1 MASLGLTTKK
11 ERRVHLLRYMIRQI
25 DAEAKISETVRL
37 EALETTVPHATIQAV
52 VRDHHVERQ
61 RDRKLS
67 AEMGL
72 LLIIAMNLF
81 SRSSLSQVLW
91 KLVQGLRFVWPKAAF
106 TPATKGAISQLRYA
120 LGAKVMVDLYHRVCR
135 PMARADT
142 PGAFWKGLRLMGLDG
157 TEETVADTPEN
168 ARFFGRH
175 SNGWGEVSFPQFRA
189 LYLVEIGTHAVV
201 DAGVW
206 PLHRGEKE
214 IGQRLLRTLE
224 AGMLLM
230 WDCGFHSYAMVRRAL
245 QTGAHILCR
254 LPANVRVEV
263 IRPLPDCSYLI
274 ELVERDHKGLPKM
287 GSAIRLRLIEYTVS
301 DPALP
306 GFGER
311 RRLITSLLDCEAYPA
326 LELARLYHERWEVEI
341 TIDETDTHQ
350 RQAYHPFRSLKPV
363 GVIQEFFG
371 LLIAHYAIRKIMLD
385 AAEYAD
391 LDPDQLSFTQ
401 ALELIQAAIPEFQQ
415 IDPAQLPERYVQLL
429 VDIALFRLPPRA
441 VRSNP
446 RVVKR
451 KSSKF
456 NHKRLEHLNWPQPTC
471 SFSEAIALI

>member
-1 MASLGLTTKK
+1 
-11 ERRVHLLRYMIRQI
+11 MIRQI
-25 DAEAKISETVRL
+25 AIEAKISETVRL
-37 EALETTVPHATIQAV
+37 EALEIAVPQATVQAV
-52 VRDHHVERQ
+52 VREHHLERQ
-61 RDRKLS
+61 RARKLS

-81 SRSSLSQVLW
+81 SESSLSQVLW
-91 KLVQGLRFVWPKAAF
+91 KMVQGLRFVWPEAAF
-106 TPATKGAISQLRYA
+106 RPASKGAISQLRYA

-142 PGAFWKGLRLMGLDG
+142 PGAFWKGLRLMGIDG
-157 TEETVADTPEN
+157 TDETVADTPDN

-175 SNGWGEVSFPQFRA
+175 RNGSGEVGFPQLKA

-206 PLHRGEKE
+206 PVHRGEKD
-214 IGQRLLRTLE
+214 IGQRLLRTLQ
-224 AGMLLM
+224 AGMLLL
-230 WDCGFHSYAMVRRAL
+230 WDCGFHSYTMVRRAL
-245 QTGAHILCR
+245 QSGAHLLGR
-254 LPANVRVEV
+254 LPANIRVEF
-263 IRPLPDCSYLI
+263 IRPLPDGSYLV
-274 ELVERDHKGLPKM
+274 ELVEHDHKGHPKM

-311 RRLITSLLDCEAYPA
+311 RRLITSLLDVEAYPA

-350 RQAYHPFRSLKPV
+350 RRAFRPFRSLKPV
-363 GVIQEFFG
+363 GVVQEFFG

-385 AAEYAD
+385 AADLAN
-391 LDPDQLSFTQ
+391 LDPDQLSFTH

-415 IDPAQLPERYVQLL
+415 IAPSQLSERYAQLLA
-429 VDIALFRLPPRA
+429 DIALFRLPPRA

-456 NHKRLEHLNWPQPTC
+456 VRKGPEHLNWPHPAR
-471 SFSEAIALI
+471 SFSEAIVLI